1 MRWEWEYLPKPNEQ
15 NALFHFS
22 LKTFHISQYSVTQFC
37 ALWISFCYLL
47 VSWAATLLS
56 TFKSCLSVFHNH
68 TLQSFLYFSSA
79 RFIQMEDVCIFFEDI
94 SDPRP
99 IDRCV
104 FPSNDDENYQD
115 KNFPFC
121 LHRKT
126 EQQLGLYEEVWWWG
140 GDCFCSYF
148 YFFIFSLLSGLQ
160 LQSTCI
166 FCVAVLFYKG
176 AHIQK
181 HVMWQSSKH
190 TKW

>member
-1 MRWEWEYLPKPNEQ
+1 MHYEFPFVICLWAEQ
-15 NALFHFS
+15 QLYFQLLKAASLSFTITHFNPFCIFH
-22 LKTFHISQYSVTQFC
+22 
-37 ALWISFCYLL
+37 LL
-47 VSWAATLLS
+47 VL
-56 TFKSCLSVFHNH
+56 
-68 TLQSFLYFSSA
+68 
-79 RFIQMEDVCIFFEDI
+79 QMEDVCVFFEDV

-148 YFFIFSLLSGLQ
+148 CFFIFSLLSGLQ

-176 AHIQK
+176 THIQK
-181 HVMWQSSKH
+181 HVVMWQSSRH